1 MTGELIIRAESSK
14 CVSVHVALNEVDF
27 FDRAN
32 LLRNFARALDM
43 DVEDIAIATTLFPY
57 IEHIST
63 TEDIEPEGKPDCK
76 CDCEKQ
82 DDESE
87 IKEDL
92 GNGHT
97 ITIKVN

>member
-1 MTGELIIRAESSK
+1 MTGELIIKAESSK
-14 CVSVHVALNEVDF
+14 CVSVHIALNDVDF

-57 IEHIST
+57 IDHIST
-63 TEDIEPEGKPDCK
+63 TEDIKTEEKPECECDCK
-76 CDCEKQ
+76 KQ
-82 DDESE
+82 DGENE
-87 IKEDL
+87 VEEDL

-97 ITIKVN
+97 ITIKVT

>member
-14 CVSVHVALNEVDF
+14 CVSVHTALKEVDF

-32 LLRNFARALDM
+32 LLRNFAKALDM

-57 IEHIST
+57 IDNIST
-63 TEDIEPEGKPDCK
+63 TEDIKPEEKSECK
-76 CDCEKQ
+76 CDCQKQ

-87 IKEDL
+87 IKEDI

-97 ITIKVN
+97 ITIKVT

>member
-1 MTGELIIRAESSK
+1 MTGELIIRAESSQ
-14 CVSVHVALNEVDF
+14 CVSVHVALEKIGL
-27 FDRAN
+27 FDRAF
-32 LLRNFARALDM
+32 LLKNFAQALDM

-57 IEHIST
+57 LEHIST
-63 TEDIEPEGKPDCK
+63 TEDIKPTEKTECK